1 MGTINTDSP
10 FIHYVLSE
18 EEARQGQVLGDLN
31 KQVLQNMLFQ
41 VVMEKLNI
49 PRTPEYVQREAEL
62 AGQMSIL
69 QSILDNHAHA
79 SQVHAAPTAP
89 ESQDVNL
96 HGIFPHTRRYAG
108 DISFPDA

>member
-10 FIHYVLSE
+10 FIHYDLSPE
-18 EEARQGQVLGDLN
+18 ELRQGQVLGDLN

-41 VVMEKLNI
+41 VVMEKLNLPI
-49 PRTPEYVQREAEL
+49 LAENTQREAEL
-62 AGQMSIL
+62 AGQMRML
-69 QSILDNHAHA
+69 QSILDNHNLAIQTPIEQHE
-79 SQVHAAPTAP
+79 P
-89 ESQDVNL
+89 EPQDVNL